1 MLPRAQI
8 NVTPMIDVMLVLLI
22 IFMIVTPIIESRVA
36 LPRSDHA
43 DARPEEPDEVVLGI
57 DRNGTYFLS
66 ITGALA
72 PRESALHV
80 IGADALRD
88 RLGALYAHR
97 TKDRL
102 LYLKADSELPFRV
115 LQEAIEIARTSGVR
129 VVAAV
134 TERATV
140 RAVSPSYPRVVPAQ

>member
-1 MLPRAQI
+1 MLPRAEI

-22 IFMIVTPIIESRVA
+22 IFMIVTPIIESRVR

-43 DARPEEPDEVVLGI
+43 DLRPVEPDEVVLGI
-57 DRNGTYFLS
+57 DRSGTYFLS
-66 ITGALA
+66 VTRGVGPSVNA
-72 PRESALHV
+72 PQV

-97 TKDRL
+97 TKDRI
-102 LYLKADSELPFRV
+102 LYLKADTDLPFGV

-134 TERATV
+134 TEQRT
-140 RAVSPSYPRVVPAQ
+140 RPGM